1 VTSPVAV
8 PIVLAVCRVVAVH
21 ALPDTLVWSPV
32 FVPERLATALLAS
45 IALDIAQF
53 AIAVAFPVL
62 VTGQVRLALV
72 VTVAAFPVMLPAIG
86 LVTSIS
92 TNHHFFQRTPVLP
105 ISSVLFVS
113 EISEVLI
120 ATPDRFDSATFAPP
134 AAAAS
139 RAREPSAWTVRTSP
153 SIPPEK
159 FISSALAVIVP
170 EAMSQG
176 CKAESASAHCA
187 VVATAKSPLPRRVVE
202 LTVLMFVP
210 ETIVACF
217 VSSPVF
223 NRFTVGYFVV
233 FVSIVVFS
241 LFATFSG
248 VYPRVFSIKSQ
259 LPAVCHGVSTIAIM
273 RSPLVT
279 GVPHRVPGTE
289 HIQKSPERIAPSIPE
304 PPVAGKRLV
313 EAS

>member
-1 VTSPVAV
+1 MT
-8 PIVLAVCRVVAVH
+8 
-21 ALPDTLVWSPV
+21 
-32 FVPERLATALLAS
+32 VPE
-45 IALDIAQF
+45 
-53 AIAVAFPVL
+53 
-62 VTGQVRLALV
+62 
-72 VTVAAFPVMLPAIG
+72 
-86 LVTSIS
+86 
-92 TNHHFFQRTPVLP
+92 
-105 ISSVLFVS
+105 
-113 EISEVLI
+113 
-120 ATPDRFDSATFAPP
+120 PP
-134 AAAAS
+134 PRVS
-139 RAREPSAWTVRTSP
+139 RAREPSACTVRTSP

-176 CKAESASAHCA
+176 CRAESANAPCA
-187 VVATAKSPLPRRVVE
+187 VVATAKSPLPNRVVE
-202 LTVLMFVP
+202 FTVFMFVP
-210 ETIVACF
+210 DTRVACL
-217 VSSPVF
+217 VSRPVF
-223 NRFTVGYFVV
+223 RRFTVGYLVV